1 MFKKLKELN
10 KTKSIILTTMV
21 VIVLV
26 AIVGTTV
33 AWLTS
38 RTSFLDNTFTY
49 GEIQISIVE
58 SSTDDGDDD
67 VNTNNYVMMPG
78 VEIPKDTRVIVA
90 QNSEDCWLFIKIIK
104 ENDFDEYMTYSLEDT
119 WTELEGYEGIYYT
132 KVDKKSTEQSFNI
145 IKGNVISVK
154 PELTYADIKHM
165 TENSFPT
172 LEIKAYA
179 VQRNEKMDAINDPVK
194 AWKLAYNP
202 AS

>member
-67 VNTNNYVMMPG
+67 VNTKN
-78 VEIPKDTRVIVA
+78 
-90 QNSEDCWLFIKIIK
+90 
-104 ENDFDEYMTYSLEDT
+104 
-119 WTELEGYEGIYYT
+119 
-132 KVDKKSTEQSFNI
+132 
-145 IKGNVISVK
+145 
-154 PELTYADIKHM
+154 
-165 TENSFPT
+165 
-172 LEIKAYA
+172 
-179 VQRNEKMDAINDPVK
+179 
-194 AWKLAYNP
+194 
-202 AS
+202 